1 TNVGTS
7 AITTKCGSVS
17 GGRAKCSNYTL
28 TNTSATLTVTK
39 KAITGGAPTCS
50 NKTYDGGT
58 SASCTFGTYS
68 GVISGDSVTITPT
81 CTFADADASTSNKT
95 VTCSYASNNNNYSA
109 PANQT
114 TTAKINAKSITVTW
128 GTVSW
133 TYDGSTHSTTA
144 TPSGTVSGE
153 TMTLS
158 LSGNSVGKDVG
169 SATVTASCGSVSGG
183 RAKCSNYSVSA
194 TKTIS
199 ITAKSVSVSWGTLSW
214 TYDRN
219 THSTTASAT
228 GISGETINV
237 SLSGNSVGAG
247 VGSSSVTAS
256 CGSVTGGQAK
266 CTNYSLTNTSKTISI
281 TAKSLTPTATCSEKT
296 YDGGT
301 SATCTKGFDGVVSG
315 DTITASATCTFAD
328 ADASTS
334 NKTVTCSGYTKS
346 GTNSD
351 NYTLSSTSATA
362 TAKINAKSIAV
373 SYGTLSWTYDGSAHS
388 TTFSATTGVSGET
401 MTVSL
406 NTGTNSITNVGT
418 SAITTKCGS
427 VSGGRAKCSNYSL
440 TNTSATLT
448 VTAKQCAT
456 PTSVAVST
464 AGYVSWTNSATTAC
478 TTHQVKV
485 ASGSYATE
493 TSPVNKNTAIIEST
507 GSRTVKVKAI
517 APNSNYTD
525 SAEAS
530 ASVTVYAITL
540 ASNDTNKGTVS
551 PTSKNVISGAT
562 VTTSGNN
569 LLIKG
574 VTTGTTTTTL
584 ATITPTANAGYQFAS
599 WSKTSGSLTSAQ
611 TITGTFEGNIYT
623 VSFDKQDGSGGTS
636 TVYYRYNTTKT
647 VDGVTCYY
655 FTSSDLS
662 DSSCL
667 PNGDTITTPTKS
679 GKSFAGYYTQTY
691 GSGIQYINS
700 SGVINSLYQKTPSEI
715 DSSYT
720 DTITLYAKWTY
731 TVTYNENNTC
741 SGTVSNLPSS
751 QTAVENVN
759 TTLSTTQPTCSGDEV
774 FIGWFADNVWYDP
787 GATYTAKNNITLYAR
802 WYNIKALEQQY
813 TSFVEYGDFETD
825 TVSKADYNAG
835 GPGSTYVWTQAAET
849 MSGYTNKGLS
859 GFSYTDL
866 YRPYWVVAGQG
877 QVRQQEAGSG
887 DLIQFYLYTKNRTST
902 SYSDSIQSRI
912 NRLKRLQDVT
922 LTYDELKSK
931 ECVEDNKT
939 LNGTYYQGT
948 CEPDSTYQII
958 GYSGFNVTAAT
969 TDGAYYSRAYM
980 GKIHKLTDSSYG
992 FFQVG
997 LAQNVTAKL
1006 KITAQ
1011 YLEQKMKSASSSYSD
1026 PTTPAIGTSSKGY
1039 ARGTALASL
1048 ESGAENR
1055 FPASY
1060 LKVSSRLSGSSY
1072 TVSPWASAT
1081 SSVNI
1086 SVSSANKCKILGI
1099 AGHAANN
1106 DTGGSNMS
1114 YAVINRAQIGTINAA
1129 GTTSNVRYY
1138 GGNSSRST
1146 STGQT
1151 LTKVLGFTYVRY
1163 LCQGSISTS

>member
-1 TNVGTS
+1 MASGTLTYSGSDQTISGS
-7 AITTKCGSVS
+7 AGSCTT
-17 GGRAKCSNYTL
+17 GGTMYYYTSNYTSS
-28 TNTSATLTVTK
+28 T
-39 KAITGGAPTCS
+39 APT
-50 NKTYDGGT
+50 
-58 SASCTFGTYS
+58 F
-68 GVISGDSVTITPT
+68 
-81 CTFADADASTSNKT
+81 ST
-95 VTCSYASNNNNYSA
+95 ASN
-109 PANQT
+109 
-114 TTAKINAKSITVTW
+114 
-128 GTVSW
+128 
-133 TYDGSTHSTTA
+133 
-144 TPSGTVSGE
+144 
-153 TMTLS
+153 
-158 LSGNSVGKDVG
+158 
-169 SATVTASCGSVSGG
+169 GG
-183 RAKCSNYSVSA
+183 
-194 TKTIS
+194 
-199 ITAKSVSVSWGTLSW
+199 W
-214 TYDRN
+214 
-219 THSTTASAT
+219 
-228 GISGETINV
+228 
-237 SLSGNSVGAG
+237 
-247 VGSSSVTAS
+247 
-256 CGSVTGGQAK
+256 
-266 CTNYSLTNTSKTISI
+266 
-281 TAKSLTPTATCSEKT
+281 
-296 YDGGT
+296 
-301 SATCTKGFDGVVSG
+301 
-315 DTITASATCTFAD
+315 
-328 ADASTS
+328 
-334 NKTVTCSGYTKS
+334 
-346 GTNSD
+346 
-351 NYTLSSTSATA
+351 
-362 TAKINAKSIAV
+362 
-373 SYGTLSWTYDGSAHS
+373 S
-388 TTFSATTGVSGET
+388 TTFPTAKGNSARTYYLWYYCYVSDTANNKAKSGSTINAAQSITKAIGKYTPTLAISATTGSVNYNATNSFTSTPTTISSCVGTLTATSASASYVTVANSSSGTYAVSASHSSAASGTAKTFYYKGVAYTTGNNITVSYTPSDTSNCNSASTKTIAISVARISQTVTFSNVTKTYNGSAQPATGATTSGDGTISYKYYSNSTCTSGET
-401 MTVSL
+401 TTAPT
-406 NTGTNSITNVGT
+406 NAGTYYVKAFASQTSHYNSAE
-418 SAITTKCGS
+418 SACRTYTMNQRE
-427 VSGGRAKCSNYSL
+427 V
-440 TNTSATLT
+440 T
-448 VTAKQCAT
+448 VTAPTMASGTLTYSGSDQTITGSAGSCTAGGTMYYYTTNYTTTSAPTFSTSTWSTTFPSSAKGNSARTYYLWYYCYVSDTTNNKAASGSSINTALEVTKVINQLKCAT
-456 PTSVAVST
+456 PTSVAIST
-464 AGYVSWTNSATTAC
+464 AGYVSWTNSATSAC

-485 ASGSYATE
+485 ASGSYSTA
-493 TSPVNKNTAIIEST
+493 TSPVDKNSDITAST
-507 GSRTVKVKAI
+507 GSRSVSVIAK
-517 APNSNYTD
+517 APNANYLD
-525 SAEAS
+525 SDAVS
-530 ASVTVYAITL
+530 ASVTVYTITF

-574 VTTGTTTTTL
+574 VTTGSTTTTL
-584 ATITPTANAGYQFAS
+584 ATVTPTPMTGYSFSS
-599 WSKTSGSLTSAQ
+599 WSQTSGSLTSAQ
-611 TITGTFEGNIYT
+611 TITATFEGNIYGIT
-623 VSFDKQDGSGGTS
+623 LDRQSGSGGTS
-636 TVYYRYNTTKT
+636 TVYYRYKSSRI
-647 VDGVTCYY
+647 VDGTTCYY
-655 FTSSDLS
+655 YTDSDLS
-662 DSSCL
+662 DESCL
-667 PNGDTITTPTKS
+667 PNGYTITAPTKS
-679 GKSFAGYYTQTY
+679 GKTFAGYYSGTY
-691 GSGIQYINS
+691 GSGTQYIT
-700 SGVINSLYQKTPSEI
+700 SGSNFTNNIYLKMPSEI
-715 DSSYT
+715 NSSYT

-731 TVTYNENNTC
+731 TVTYHENNTC

-825 TVSKADYNAG
+825 TVSKGNYNAG
-835 GPGSTYVWTQAAET
+835 GAGSTYVWTQAAET

-866 YRPYWVVAGQG
+866 YRPYWVVEGQG

-969 TDGAYYSRAYM
+969 TNGTYYSRAYM

-1006 KITAQ
+1006 KITVQ

-1072 TVSPWASAT
+1072 TVSAWASAT

-1138 GGNSSRST
+1138 GGNASRST

-1151 LTKVLGFTYVRY
+1151 LTKVLGFTHVRY